1 MEMRRGLFV
10 SEDGRRRRR
19 HLVEALCDK
28 ERVKELVLDYQLLQ
42 RTIHEVG
49 GLGFVIEKVMELA
62 DLQAINGS
70 WSHLLS
76 VKHWQSR
83 KASSMLGKG
92 PRINHMR
99 QNIGLTQRATVRI
112 FRFFLEGRLS
122 FRFTLHFG

>member
-19 HLVEALCDK
+19 HL
-28 ERVKELVLDYQLLQ
+28 VKELVLDYQLLQ

-92 PRINHMR
+92 PRINHMVDR
-99 QNIGLTQRATVRI
+99 LVDIERIHHDKTPHGRSNI
-112 FRFFLEGRLS
+112 
-122 FRFTLHFG
+122 